1 MRHLYFSLGWLL
13 FGVGFVG
20 VFVPV
25 LPTTPLM
32 LLSLWCFSRSSD
44 RFHDWLFNHKIFG
57 PPLQQWHKHRVI
69 PLAAKFVAIFFM
81 AGSLVYM
88 FVFMTAPV
96 WARALMLISMAF
108 GGWYILTKPSVP
120 PEKKQDIK

>member
-1 MRHLYFSLGWLL
+1 MRLLYFSLGWLL
-13 FGVGFVG
+13 FAVGFVG

-44 RFHDWLFNHKIFG
+44 RFHDWLYNHKIFG

-69 PLAAKFVAIFFM
+69 PLVAKLVALFFM
-81 AGSLVYM
+81 AGSLVYL
-88 FVFMTAPV
+88 FVFLTTPV
-96 WARALMLISMAF
+96 WAEVLMSGSMIF
-108 GGWYILTKPSVP
+108 GCWYILTKPSSA
-120 PEKKQDIK
+120 PEK